1 MIFEGIVI
9 WRDVDGYLCT
19 KCMPRRGKRPKK
31 HHADIQE
38 NEIRVLARQLFEEP
52 RWNRGFP
59 ADLQPLLA

>member
-38 NEIRVLARQLFEEP
+38 NEMCY
-52 RWNRGFP
+52 
-59 ADLQPLLA
+59 